1 MNIIYFYAPDQE
13 KVELMKKDY
22 SKWSGDSSNFG
33 WIAPTYFYLKAA
45 GFTCEIATR
54 IPEQGII
61 LADRDT
67 LGDGQKELN
76 QVMLICAKGDRE
88 FHPYAHLHIVQN
100 PVEFKLYKN
109 SIWRPYYIPFWP
121 QPELIPRAKE
131 RKCLV
136 ENVAYIGAE
145 SQLAKELKSEKWVKY
160 LESLGCKWL
169 PIFEKR
175 KWNNYRD
182 IDLVVASR
190 SFDKITYTNKPAS
203 KLINCWRA
211 GVPAILTPE
220 TAFIAEKRSELDFLS
235 VESLED
241 AIAAVKKLKSDPEL
255 YQAMVEN
262 GLKRAQAFTQEKTIE
277 QWVNFFN
284 QVAFPAYEEWRKTS
298 EKQKNILFFRR
309 YIRLKLHRMR
319 VIIKRKLTS

>member
-1 MNIIYFYAPDQE
+1 MNKIYFYAPDEE

-22 SKWSGDSSNFG
+22 SKWSGDFGNFG

-54 IPEQGII
+54 VPEEGIL

-67 LGDGQKELN
+67 LGDGQKDLN
-76 QVMLICAKGDRE
+76 KVMLICAKGDRE

-100 PVEFKLYKN
+100 PVEFNRKKN

-121 QPELIPRAKE
+121 QPELVPRAKE
-131 RKCLV
+131 RNYLV

-145 SQLAKELKSEKWVKY
+145 SQLAKELKSERWIKY
-160 LESLGCKWL
+160 LEDLGCKWL
-169 PIFEKR
+169 PIFDKK
-175 KWNNYRD
+175 KWNNYRN
-182 IDLVVASR
+182 IDLVVAAR

-220 TAFIAEKRSELDFLS
+220 TAFLAERKTELDFLI
-235 VESLED
+235 VESLEE

-255 YQAMVEN
+255 YGAMVEN
-262 GLKRAQAFTQEKTIE
+262 CLKRAEEFTTEKTVE
-277 QWVNFFN
+277 QWVTFFN

-298 EKQKNILFFRR
+298 EPQKEILFFLRS
-309 YIRLKLHRMR
+309 IRLKLHRMT
-319 VIIKRKLTS
+319 VIIKGKLK